1 MGSWEAPPHDG
12 PFFPMME
19 PSVLGVLDER
29 LGPSTT
35 SVLPVTTPRS
45 PMENGV

>member
-1 MGSWEAPPHDG
+1 MGSCEAPPHDG

>member
-1 MGSWEAPPHDG
+1 MGSVDAPPHDG
-12 PFFPMME
+12 PFFAMME

-35 SVLPVTTPRS
+35 SVLPVTSPRS
-45 PMENGV
+45 PSEIGV